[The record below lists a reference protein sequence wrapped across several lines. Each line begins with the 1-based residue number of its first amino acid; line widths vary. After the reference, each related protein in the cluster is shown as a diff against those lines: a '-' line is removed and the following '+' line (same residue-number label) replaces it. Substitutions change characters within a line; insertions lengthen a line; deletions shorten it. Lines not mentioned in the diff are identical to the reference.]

1 MTRLS
6 AVLLRTRAAHR
17 RHVTERA
24 LARAVAAAP
33 PGESAHELTS
43 LAAHS

>member
-6 AVLLRTRAAHR
+6 AVLLRSRELHR
-17 RHVTERA
+17 RHATERA

-33 PGESAHELTS
+33 PGESAHELSS
-43 LAAHS
+43 LAAHT